1 MARRVPCAA
10 RMAASWRESG
20 SSVTAVE
27 EVDDSREKEEEE
39 EEEVDRDPKASRF
52 RRPWITANVWLD
64 VDFLVVDVDRA
75 SCSEH
80 WDGAFFCASG
90 AGLKGAKPCV

>member
-1 MARRVPCAA
+1 
-10 RMAASWRESG
+10 MAASWRESG
-20 SSVTAVE
+20 SSVTAGE
-27 EVDDSREKEEEE
+27 DVDDSKEEEV
-39 EEEVDRDPKASRF
+39 EEVDRDPKASRF

-75 SCSEH
+75 SRSEH